1 MKSTT
6 VFLVFF
12 GTFWTLL
19 IGAMDTF
26 FVRRLVQQ
34 AVSMNYPSVEGRITH
49 SELTV
54 HRGSKGGNTYGV
66 NIAYSYEVSG
76 RTFEGNRYRFTE
88 GSSSD
93 SAWAQKA
100 LATFHTGAAAKVY
113 YRPDDPGVALL
124 EPGVDGSDLIFVL
137 FGLPF
142 NTVALAFLRAACARM
157 LRVVFGKADEP
168 EGLRSVLGSGEQRV
182 SLSQLAVFDAGL
194 AGMGGAGFVL
204 TFATI
209 LGFGGF
215 HPPTTIA
222 AGGIS
227 IAVCVGV
234 ACALWHWARLRSCRF
249 DLVVNRLDGRIEI
262 PACQGR
268 KQAMSIPTS
277 RIHDV
282 SVEEVVQRTSKG
294 GKSVTYVPTL
304 HLGAPNE
311 TVSLATWYSAG
322 RASRLAAWLKRVL
335 TGES

>member
-1 MKSTT
+1 MKSTS
-6 VFLVFF
+6 VFLALF
-12 GTFWTLL
+12 GTFWTLFV
-19 IGAMDTF
+19 GAMDTF

-34 AVSMNYPSVEGRITH
+34 ATSTHYPSVEGRITH

-54 HRGSKGGNTYGV
+54 HRGSKGGSTYGV
-66 NIAYSYEVSG
+66 NIAYSYEVNG
-76 RTFEGNRYRFTE
+76 RRFEGNRYRFTE

-93 SAWAQKA
+93 SAWARKA
-100 LATFHTGAAAKVY
+100 LATFHTGATARVY
-113 YRPDDPGVALL
+113 YRADDPGVSLL
-124 EPGVDGSDLIFVL
+124 DPGVDGSDLIFVL

-142 NTVALAFLRAACARM
+142 NAVALAFLRAGSSVLIRTLM
-157 LRVVFGKADEP
+157 GKGDEP

-204 TFATI
+204 MFATI

-215 HPPTTIA
+215 HPPTAIA
-222 AGGIS
+222 AGSIS

-234 ACALWHWARLRSCRF
+234 ACALWHWARLRSGRL

-268 KQAMSIPTS
+268 NEARSIPTS

-304 HLGAPNE
+304 HLGAPSE
-311 TVSLATWYSAG
+311 TVSLAAWYSAG
-322 RASRLAAWLKRVL
+322 RARRLAAWLKRVL
-335 TGES
+335 AGDN